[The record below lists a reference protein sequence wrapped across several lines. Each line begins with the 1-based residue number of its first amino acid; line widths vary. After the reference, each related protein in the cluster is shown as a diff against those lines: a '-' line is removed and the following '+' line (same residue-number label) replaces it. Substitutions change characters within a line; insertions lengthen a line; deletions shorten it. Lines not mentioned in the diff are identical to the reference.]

1 MSDASENVEPV
12 APRGPRRKLIRPP
25 SRAVTLV
32 LAALGTVA
40 LALGMYF
47 GYIALFG
54 EDEAAEAERPVVPT
68 HTVEPRK
75 GGFSVTAPT
84 SMDVER
90 SARSV
95 YLSTPTKDLVIT
107 VGPSGGGSLK
117 ASDGRILTS
126 LRTEYR
132 KVRLVSSERI
142 EVNGRTALTTGG
154 QAVNRKGV
162 KLRFV
167 LVTLPAKK
175 VNYSVTAFTAFDS
188 DPAVVLPLVNTVVE
202 GFEPMPRRAK

>member
-1 MSDASENVEPV
+1 MSDASENVVPEP
-12 APRGPRRKLIRPP
+12 PRGPRRRLVKPP
-25 SRAVTLV
+25 SRAVTAV
-32 LAALGTVA
+32 LLAFGTVA
-40 LALGMYF
+40 LALGVYF
-47 GYIALFG
+47 AYVALFG
-54 EDEAAEAERPVVPT
+54 EDEAVAERPEVPT
-68 HTVEPRK
+68 RTVEPRK
-75 GGFSVTAPT
+75 GGFTLTAPT
-84 SMDVER
+84 SMDVKR
-90 SARSV
+90 GARSV
-95 YLSTPTKDLVIT
+95 NLSTPTKDLVIT

-117 ASDGRILTS
+117 ASDRRILNS

-132 KVRLVSSERI
+132 KVRLVSSEKI

-202 GFEPMPRRAK
+202 GFEPMPRPAK